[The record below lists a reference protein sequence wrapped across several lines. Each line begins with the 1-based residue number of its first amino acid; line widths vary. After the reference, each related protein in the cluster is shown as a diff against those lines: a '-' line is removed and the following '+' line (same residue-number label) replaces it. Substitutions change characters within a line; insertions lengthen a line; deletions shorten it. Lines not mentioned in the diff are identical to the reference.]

1 MRNNRGCHYT
11 NYPERCWVQFL
22 ILRVLCEKPSYG
34 YKIAKLIEKLTEGR
48 YKVKLGTIYTLLQ
61 RMERNNLLI
70 SRWKKDK
77 QAPDKK
83 IYQVTKKGENLLKKW
98 LEAIIE
104 RKQMMDKI
112 IKFYQKHF
120 RKS

>member
-1 MRNNRGCHYT
+1 
-11 NYPERCWVQFL
+11 
-22 ILRVLCEKPSYG
+22 
-34 YKIAKLIEKLTEGR
+34 
-48 YKVKLGTIYTLLQ
+48 
-61 RMERNNLLI
+61 MERNNLLI
-70 SRWKKDK
+70 SRWEKDK

-83 IYQVTKKGENLLKKW
+83 IYQVTKKGESLLKKW